1 VGFFLCYGFD
11 EVFCHLCF
19 DFGNLCFELLMAD
32 QRKPDLGVIFID
44 LFWKF
49 LALFF

>member
-1 VGFFLCYGFD
+1 MSFF
-11 EVFCHLCF
+11 FCVMGLMRYSIIYALILEICV
-19 DFGNLCFELLMAD
+19 LMAN
-32 QRKPDLGVIFID
+32 QRKLDLGVIFID